1 MYNNFNMYII
11 IFLFPYFFSS
21 MDTLEVQKSTPVRW
35 SFEIKKI
42 NTSEFEILA
51 TATIEKGWIL
61 YSQFTDDNGPVPTQ
75 FVIDE
80 QVVSFDEK
88 SAAMKE
94 FDHLF
99 EVEVIKFKDKAIFSK
114 IISKTDRGNISGYV
128 TFMTCDGAKCLP
140 PTDVNFSLNFN

>member
-1 MYNNFNMYII
+1 MYIL
-11 IFLFPYFFSS
+11 IFLFPYFFTSI
-21 MDTLEVQKSTPVRW
+21 DVPEFQKSTPVRW

-42 NTSEFEILA
+42 NNIEFEILA

-80 QVVSFDEK
+80 QVVRFDEK
-88 SAAMKE
+88 STSMKE
-94 FDHLF
+94 FDPLF

-114 IISKTDRGNISGYV
+114 IIKKSATGNVSGYV

-140 PTDVNFSLNFN
+140 PADVNFNLDFN